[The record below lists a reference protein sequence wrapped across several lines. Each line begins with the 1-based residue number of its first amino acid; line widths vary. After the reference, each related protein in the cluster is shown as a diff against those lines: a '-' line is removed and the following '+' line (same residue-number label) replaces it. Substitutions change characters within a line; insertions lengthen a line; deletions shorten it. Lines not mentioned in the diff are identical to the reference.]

1 MSGILFSTA
10 ERAAVVAKLVIL
22 GILSLI
28 SFILPLRAALV
39 AKLQMLILIPIA
51 WIFSPVH
58 LI

>member
-22 GILSLI
+22 GVLSLI
-28 SFILPLRAALV
+28 SFILPLRAALA

>member
-22 GILSLI
+22 GVLSLI
-28 SFILPLRAALV
+28 SFILPLRAALA

-51 WIFSPVH
+51 
-58 LI
+58 